1 MSDTKTMGA
10 GRREDLKAILKEVS
24 QFNAMGGGRI
34 WFFRFSKEVV
44 GEEAGWR
51 RGGWMNR
58 LGLEAFIGMTK
69 KEWDDEHMKEKR
81 NSVGASIHC

>member
-1 MSDTKTMGA
+1 MRGGSEGHL
-10 GRREDLKAILKEVS
+10 GGSFPI
-24 QFNAMGGGRI
+24 QCNAMGGGRI
-34 WFFRFSKEVV
+34 CLFRFSKEVV